1 VPDGKALTTSSLRA
15 FKLIEVS
22 EGKILIEANTLAK
35 FASHGPVKPH
45 FGHLYALPNNLH
57 FSQRQTTTSP
67 QLGQGNFVAPSPGRI
82 ILPHQLQ
89 VGILTV
95 FASLIRYTL
104 QLQTIHK
111 ASIYSLRRIS
121 GKLFIDLS

>member
-1 VPDGKALTTSSLRA
+1 
-15 FKLIEVS
+15 
-22 EGKILIEANTLAK
+22 
-35 FASHGPVKPH
+35 
-45 FGHLYALPNNLH
+45 LYARPNNLH

-67 QLGQGNFVAPSPGRI
+67 QLGQGNFAAPSPGRI

-104 QLQTIHK
+104 QSQRIHK
-111 ASIYSLRRIS
+111 ASIYLLRRIS